1 LTGSKIN
8 DIITKCSSKVPNVTR
23 IEREVFSSNL
33 VDGGGRRKRVYVV
46 DTCIESVVLSGIA
59 PSLGDEVNE
68 LFTFGELIE
77 IGPDYSQIT
86 DL

>member
-1 LTGSKIN
+1 M
-8 DIITKCSSKVPNVTR
+8 PNVTR
-23 IEREVFSSNL
+23 IKRQVFSKSL

-68 LFTFGELIE
+68 
-77 IGPDYSQIT
+77 
-86 DL
+86 